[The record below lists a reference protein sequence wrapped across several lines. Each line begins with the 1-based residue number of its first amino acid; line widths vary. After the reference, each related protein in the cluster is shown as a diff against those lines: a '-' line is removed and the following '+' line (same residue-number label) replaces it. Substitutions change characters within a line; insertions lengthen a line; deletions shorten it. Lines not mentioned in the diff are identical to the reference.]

1 MKTKYNTELSDDMVS
16 ARLAIMVNQ
25 FYKILPIKE
34 ESEPTLVQYMK
45 SLQRE
50 LLGCKALMTA
60 LDDDAQYL
68 SLLSILQYLIENDCD
83 VATVRSDV
91 FKAINIVKRL
101 QKKYATKDGVQHECV
116 GSL

>member
-1 MKTKYNTELSDDMVS
+1 MRTNYNTELSDEMIRD
-16 ARLAIMVNQ
+16 RLAVMVNQ

-34 ESEPTLVQYMK
+34 ESESTLTQYMK

-60 LDDDAQYL
+60 LDNDSQYL

-91 FKAINIVKRL
+91 FKAISIVKKL
-101 QKKYATKDGVQHECV
+101 QKKYATEDGAENERM
-116 GSL
+116 G